1 MLFWPSYMHT
11 QVSMHT
17 RAHMHT
23 SHTHTHKSEEND
35 YEEKNNF
42 IFREDVCVCCLEEEL
57 GLLRL

>member
-1 MLFWPSYMHT
+1 
-11 QVSMHT
+11 MHT

-42 IFREDVCVCCLEEEL
+42 IFREDVCVCV
-57 GLLRL
+57 LLRGGTRSSETVKEETMND

>member
-42 IFREDVCVCCLEEEL
+42 IFREDVCVCVA
-57 GLLRL
+57 